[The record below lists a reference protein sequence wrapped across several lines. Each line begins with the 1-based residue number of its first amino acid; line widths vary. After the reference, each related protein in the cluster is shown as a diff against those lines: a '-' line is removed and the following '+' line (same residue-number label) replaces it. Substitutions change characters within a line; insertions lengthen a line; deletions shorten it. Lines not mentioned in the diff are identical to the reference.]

1 MAYEDIIVERVEDWT
16 EISIN
21 RPEKRNA
28 LRMQTAQDL
37 IDALHEAEAD
47 TDVKAVIVK
56 STERGFCAG
65 VDTSDFKVGE
75 GGVFQDA
82 RVHRHTMK
90 LNQLFR
96 SLPDY
101 TKPLICA
108 IEGYALGGGLEMALL
123 GDIIIA
129 DEEAKLGLPEAR
141 LGIIPGGGGT
151 QTMTRLIGKNLTKEI
166 IWTGR
171 HISGAEAKEY
181 RIVNHVTPPG
191 ESLAKAREIAAEIA
205 KVAPLA
211 VMYSKAAIN
220 RGADMSLAQGLANER
235 DMSFTLNFS
244 EDRTEG
250 LKAFGEK
257 RKPDF
262 KGK

>member
-1 MAYEDIIVERVEDWT
+1 MAYEDIIVERVDDWT

-28 LRMQTAQDL
+28 MRMRTAEDL
-37 IDALHEAEAD
+37 MDALHEAEAD
-47 TDVKAVIVK
+47 PDVKAVILK

-75 GGVFQDA
+75 RGIFHDA
-82 RVHRHTMK
+82 RTHRHAMK
-90 LNQLFR
+90 LSQLFR

-101 TKPLICA
+101 TKPIISA

-123 GDIIIA
+123 GDIIVA

-141 LGIIPGGGGT
+141 LGLIPGGGGT
-151 QTMTRLIGKNLTKEI
+151 QTLSRLIGKNLTKEM

-171 HISGAEAKEY
+171 HISGLEAKEY
-181 RIVNHVTPPG
+181 RIVNHVTAPG
-191 ESLAKAREIAAEIA
+191 QSLAKAREIAAEIA

-220 RGADMSLAQGLANER
+220 RGADMSLAQGLATER

-244 EDRTEG
+244 EDRSEG

-257 RKPDF
+257 RKPEF